1 MMRNLPVPVSEEDI
15 DDMFDFADKDKD
27 GKINYRYYGRYL
39 VLNSFICWLCCS
51 EFGTMINPKVY
62 KPPPK
67 FSFRNLKKY
76 MPQIKEMAKREGVA
90 RDKEKEKAEGQKSKA
105 DMVLQFLKDD

>member
-15 DDMFDFADKDKD
+15 DAMFDFADKDKD
-27 GKINYRYYGRYL
+27 GKINY
-39 VLNSFICWLCCS
+39 N

-76 MPQIKEMAKREGVA
+76 MPQIKEMARKEGVSRA
-90 RDKEKEKAEGQKSKA
+90 QMEEKKKNEGKQIKA
-105 DMVLQFLKDD
+105 DTVLQFLKDD